1 MRAVVVNEINNRSA
15 VVVADIDAPVLGPDH
30 VLIDAASA
38 SFNFPDVLQ
47 IDGKYQIVPPLPF
60 IPGKE
65 AAGVVTAVGPEVTEF
80 EVGDRVLLEVEYG
93 AFAEQVAAPA
103 DRAYRL
109 PDDLDMSTAA
119 AMGLV
124 YQTAYIALTE
134 RAGLREGDTVLVT
147 GATGGVGLAAVQIA
161 KAVGATVL
169 AAIGNPAKIDPARIA
184 GADHV
189 VNLFEQP
196 LADRLRE
203 QVNSVT
209 NNRGVDIVLDVVGGD
224 VFDAALRCVAFG
236 GCVVVLGFTAGR
248 IPSVKTNYLLLKN
261 ISVVG
266 MTVNGYFKQRP
277 DTVRAAQQ
285 AIFALWTDGR
295 LRPVIHTELPLDE
308 FADGFK
314 MLDEREVI
322 GKIVLTIR

>member
-1 MRAVVVNEINNRSA
+1 MRAVVVNEINNRNA
-15 VVVADIDAPVLGPDH
+15 VVVADTEPPVLHPDH
-30 VLIDAASA
+30 VLIDAVSA

-65 AAGVVTAVGPEVTEF
+65 AAGVVTNVGPDVTEF
-80 EVGDRVLLEVEYG
+80 QVDDRVLVEVEYG
-93 AFAEQVAAPA
+93 AFAEQVAASTS
-103 DRAYRL
+103 RVYRL
-109 PDDLDMSTAA
+109 PDELDMSTAA

-134 RAGLREGDTVLVT
+134 RVGLRKGDTVLVT

-161 KAVGATVL
+161 KAMGATVL
-169 AAIGNPAKIDPARIA
+169 AAIGNPAKADAARAA

-189 VNLFEQP
+189 VNLFDEP

-203 QVNSVT
+203 QVRTVT
-209 NNRGVDIVLDVVGGD
+209 DNRGVNMVLDVVGGD

-236 GCVVVLGFTAGR
+236 GRVGVLGFTAGR

-266 MTVNGYFKQRP
+266 MTVNGYFQHRP

-285 AIFALWTDGR
+285 AIFELWADGQ
-295 LRPVIHTELPLDE
+295 LQPVIHTELPLDD

-322 GKIVLTIR
+322 GKIVLAIR

>member
-1 MRAVVVNEINNRSA
+1 MRAVVVNEISNRSA

-30 VLIDAASA
+30 VLIDAVSA
-38 SFNFPDVLQ
+38 SFNFPDLLQ

-60 IPGKE
+60 VPGKE
-65 AAGVVTAVGPEVTEF
+65 AAGVVTNIGPEVTEF
-80 EVGDRVLLEVEYG
+80 EVGDRVLVEVEYG
-93 AFAEQVAAPA
+93 AFAEQVAAPTE
-103 DRAYRL
+103 RVYLL
-109 PDDLDMSTAA
+109 PDELDMSTAA

-124 YQTAYIALTE
+124 YQTAYIALTD

-161 KAVGATVL
+161 KAMGATVV
-169 AAIGNPAKIDPARIA
+169 AAIGNPAKADAARAA

-189 VNLFEQP
+189 VNLFEEP
-196 LADRLRE
+196 LTDRLRE
-203 QVNSVT
+203 QVKTVT

-236 GCVVVLGFTAGR
+236 GRVVVLGFTAGR
-248 IPSVKTNYLLLKN
+248 IPSLKTNYLLLKN
-261 ISVVG
+261 IAVVG
-266 MTVNGYFKQRP
+266 MTVNGYFQQRP

-285 AIFALWTDGR
+285 TIFGLWMDGR
-295 LRPVIHTELPLDE
+295 LQPVIHTELPLDD
-308 FADGFK
+308 FANGFR

-322 GKIVLTIR
+322 GKIVLAIR

>member
-1 MRAVVVNEINNRSA
+1 MRAVVVNEINNRGA
-15 VVVADIDAPVLGPDH
+15 VVLADIDAPVLGLDH
-30 VLIDAASA
+30 VLIDAVSA
-38 SFNFPDVLQ
+38 SFNFPDLLQ

-65 AAGVVTAVGPEVTEF
+65 AAGVVTNVGPEVTEF
-80 EVGDRVLLEVEYG
+80 EVGDRVLVEVEYG
-93 AFAEQVAAPA
+93 AFAEQVAAPS
-103 DRAYRL
+103 DRVYRL

-124 YQTAYIALTE
+124 YQTAYIALTD

-161 KAVGATVL
+161 KAMGATVL
-169 AAIGNPAKIDPARIA
+169 GAIGNPAKADAARAA

-189 VNLFEQP
+189 INLFEEP

-203 QVNSVT
+203 QVKAVT
-209 NNRGVDIVLDVVGGD
+209 SNRGVDIVLDVVGGD

-236 GCVVVLGFTAGR
+236 GRVVVLGFTAGR
-248 IPSVKTNYLLLKN
+248 IPSLKTNYLLLKN
-261 ISVVG
+261 IAVVG
-266 MTVNGYFKQRP
+266 MTVNGYLQQRP
-277 DTVRAAQQ
+277 DTVRTAQQ
-285 AIFALWTDGR
+285 AIFALWMDGR
-295 LRPVIHTELPLDE
+295 LQPAIHTELPFDD

-314 MLDEREVI
+314 MLEEREVI
-322 GKIVLTIR
+322 GKIVLAIR